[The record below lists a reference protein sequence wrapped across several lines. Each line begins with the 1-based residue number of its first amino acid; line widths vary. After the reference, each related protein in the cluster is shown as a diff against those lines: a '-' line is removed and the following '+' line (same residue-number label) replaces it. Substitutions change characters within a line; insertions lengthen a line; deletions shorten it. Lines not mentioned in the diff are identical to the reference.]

1 MSLPLDQIILGDCLE
16 VMQTFPDKS
25 IDLVLTDPVWPNAL
39 PSLIGSDDPYGL
51 FAAAVKE
58 ITRLTD
64 TLAVHLGCTSDPR
77 FLRCVP
83 KELSYFRTMWLRHV
97 MPSKRGRVL
106 IGSDV
111 AYIFGRPP
119 KSRPGNRLISGE
131 ITARHGNPQQYK
143 AIGHPTPRQLE
154 HVRGLVSKLSNEG
167 DVVLDPFCGS
177 GTTAR
182 ACKDLNRHYIGIE
195 IHPAFVKIAE
205 ERLRQ
210 EVLI

>member
-16 VMQTFPDKS
+16 VMKTFPDES

-39 PSLIGSDDPYGL
+39 PSLIGSEDPYGL
-51 FAAAVKE
+51 FAAACKE
-58 ITRLTD
+58 IARLTN

-77 FLRCVP
+77 FLSSVP
-83 KELSYFRTMWLRHV
+83 KELPYFRTMWLRHV

-111 AYIFGRPP
+111 AYVFGQPP
-119 KSRPGNRLISGE
+119 KSRPGNCLISGE

-182 ACKDLNRHYIGIE
+182 ACKDLGRHYIGIE

-210 EVLI
+210 EVLV

>member
-1 MSLPLDQIILGDCLE
+1 MRLPLDQIILGDCLE

-58 ITRLTD
+58 IARLTD

-77 FLRCVP
+77 FLASVP
-83 KELSYFRTMWLRHV
+83 AELPYLRTMWRRFT

-111 AYIFGRPP
+111 VYVFGQPP
-119 KSRPGNRLISGE
+119 KSRKGNQLFTGE
-131 ITARHGNPQQYK
+131 LTARDSELGLGK
-143 AIGHPTPRQLE
+143 RIGHPTPRKLE

-182 ACKDLNRHYIGIE
+182 ACKDLGRHFIGIE

-210 EVLI
+210 QVLI